1 MDKNI
6 TIYTSNSCMYCH
18 MAKDYLDEI
27 DVPYEEKNV
36 SNDERARHELAEKGY
51 MFPLSSSAMKKLSAL
66 TKNASHE
73 HLANKKDKLPLRE
86 LFCGKGAERKKARR
100 FHCPIASYPR

>member
-51 MFPLSSSAMKKLSAL
+51 MGVPVIIIGDEEIVGFDKERIARAL
-66 TKNASHE
+66 
-73 HLANKKDKLPLRE
+73 
-86 LFCGKGAERKKARR
+86 GK
-100 FHCPIASYPR
+100 